1 MTWGNSSYLWLLLG
15 TPLVSVLLILSLLS
29 RKRRLKTF
37 LGDLSPKL
45 STEGSTGKFALR
57 CVILSMVYVCVCL
70 ALAQPRWGYEWRTL
84 ERKGADIM
92 VVVDVSKSMGAEDI
106 PPSRIQR
113 AKREIQDLLTML
125 QGDRIGLLQFA
136 GVGFVQC
143 PLTLDYGAVEL
154 FLDSLGESMIPV
166 PGSAI
171 GSAIR
176 LAHKSLKESS
186 AEGQVGRSIILIT
199 DGEDHQSQPIEAAR
213 AAAADGIR
221 IYPIGIGSQ
230 GGAPV
235 PDGQGGYVKD
245 ASGRMVMTKLDE
257 KTLMQMASITQG
269 HYVRSTTG
277 DLDLDEIYRNHI
289 RKDLA
294 MGEVGQTREKIWFE
308 RFWIFAV
315 AAMFLLM
322 FDYHL
327 CNGRLRRFKF

>member
-1 MTWGNSSYLWLLLG
+1 MTWGNDSYLWLLLG
-15 TPLVSVLLILSLLS
+15 TPIVSILLILSFLS
-29 RKRRLKTF
+29 RQRRLSTF
-37 LGDLSPKL
+37 LGESFPKGDMSPK
-45 STEGSTGKFALR
+45 KFALR
-57 CVILSMVYVCVCL
+57 CVILTMVYICVCV

-92 VVVDVSKSMGAEDI
+92 VVVDVSKSMWAEDI
-106 PPSRIQR
+106 APNRIQR
-113 AKREIQDLLTML
+113 ARREIQDLLTML

-143 PLTLDYGAVEL
+143 PLTLDYTAVEL

-176 LAHKSLKESS
+176 LAHKSLMESS
-186 AEGQVGRSIILIT
+186 IEGNVGKSIILIT
-199 DGEDHQSQPIEAAR
+199 DGEDHESQPIQAAKD
-213 AAAADGIR
+213 AAADGIR

-235 PDGQGGYVKD
+235 PDGQGGFVKD
-245 ASGRMVMTKLDE
+245 SSGRMVMTKLDE
-257 KTLMQMASITQG
+257 QSLIEMASITNG

-277 DLDLDEIYRNHI
+277 DLDLDEIYRTHI

-294 MGEVGQTREKIWFE
+294 LGQVSQTREKVWFE

-327 CNGRLRRFKF
+327 QNGRLKHLNF